1 MVILVMRG
9 VHVGTAI
16 LPHLSLFE
24 FVGVVSR
31 WTHGL
36 AISLDADRGL
46 DVLLRDAWVDGTRS
60 KHRVGQIRC
69 PCRERKCQ
77 CKADSYDSLR
87 EGHKRL
93 PFPTGEFP

>member
-36 AISLDADRGL
+36 GISLDADRGL
-46 DVLLRDAWVDGTRS
+46 DVFLGNVEIDCVWG
-60 KHRVGQIRC
+60 KHRVG
-69 PCRERKCQ
+69 
-77 CKADSYDSLR
+77 
-87 EGHKRL
+87 
-93 PFPTGEFP
+93 

>member
-1 MVILVMRG
+1 MVFLVKLG

-36 AISLDADRGL
+36 GISRDADRGL
-46 DVLLRDAWVDGTRS
+46 DVFLGNVEIDCAGG
-60 KHRVGQIRC
+60 KHRVGQAGS
-69 PCRERKCQ
+69 PCRERKSQ
-77 CKADSYDSLR
+77 RK
-87 EGHKRL
+87 
-93 PFPTGEFP
+93 TG